1 MIVVFFSK
9 ETQIYEK
16 TKTQAFLTDKSQKKS
31 LLSPFQICILRE
43 IYTLVFFYSVFFM
56 FLFIEKNIKQVQ
68 K

>member
-16 TKTQAFLTDKSQKKS
+16 RSAQSFLADKSQKKS
-31 LLSPFQICILRE
+31 LLSSFQICILRE